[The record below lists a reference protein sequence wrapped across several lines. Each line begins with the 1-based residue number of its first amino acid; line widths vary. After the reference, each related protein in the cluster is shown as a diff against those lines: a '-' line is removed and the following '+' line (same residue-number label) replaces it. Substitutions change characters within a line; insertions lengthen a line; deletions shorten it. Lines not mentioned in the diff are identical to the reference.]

1 MFRKKNTASVLPI
14 DAEDIALAASVN
26 WTSLQEKVAK
36 GDLSVR
42 VSVTST
48 APPAMAAF
56 NAVMDHYER
65 DIIALT
71 NSLNQAI
78 NSSAKQNNRLHELAD
93 DSKKLSN
100 GMQRIAAAVEE
111 LSSNIEEIAG
121 NATQL
126 NEQIH
131 SVEEVASTS
140 SMKVSESANMAQN
153 LGVVVGTLQERMG
166 QLTGSISSI
175 THLIQLIREIAEQT
189 NLLALNA
196 SIEAARAGEQG
207 RGFSVVANEV
217 KKLSD
222 NTQRAVSEVVNQ
234 VNTIQSDT
242 KNTNRELGSLTQDTH
257 KTSQISEETKTLIN
271 TMLTHISHSNEQ
283 MRQMAPAIQEH
294 SSVFQDIASTVT
306 ELSGVTQEESVK
318 IHTSATDL
326 FSLVNSLEDV
336 RSRYSLYRLGFDH
349 NEFLELALTDHLLLN
364 WHLRAMLQGLTK
376 LDEAKIGEHR
386 LCRLGKWYY
395 GEGQPIFGHHPAFIE
410 LEQHHEKI
418 HHTAKEMIIAYK
430 NDNRQKAE
438 SLYQV
443 IDQEIGPMM
452 VQVIKNIK

>member
-14 DAEDIALAASVN
+14 VAEDMELAISVN

-42 VSVTST
+42 ASVTST

-100 GMQRIAAAVEE
+100 GMQRIATAVEE
-111 LSSNIEEIAG
+111 LSS
-121 NATQL
+121 
-126 NEQIH
+126 
-131 SVEEVASTS
+131 
-140 SMKVSESANMAQN
+140 
-153 LGVVVGTLQERMG
+153 
-166 QLTGSISSI
+166 SIG
-175 THLIQLIREIAEQT
+175 EIAEQT
-189 NLLALNA
+189 NLLSLNA

-222 NTQRAVSEVVNQ
+222 NTQQAVSEVVGK
-234 VNTIQSDT
+234 VHTIQTDT
-242 KNTNRELGSLTQDTH
+242 KNTNLELGSLIQDTL

-271 TMLTHISHSNEQ
+271 KMLTHISNSNEQ

-294 SSVFQDIASTVT
+294 SSVFQEIASTVT
-306 ELSGVTQEESVK
+306 ELSEITQEESDK
-318 IHTSATDL
+318 IITSATDL
-326 FSLVNSLEDV
+326 FSLINSLEDV

-364 WHLRAMLQGLTK
+364 WRLRAMLQGLTQ

-410 LEQHHEKI
+410 LEQHHAKI
-418 HHTAKEMIIAYK
+418 HHTAQEMIITYK
-430 NDNRQKAE
+430 NGNQQKAE

-443 IDQEIGPMM
+443 IDKEIGPMM
-452 VQVIKNIK
+452 VQVIDSLHGTF

>member
-14 DAEDIALAASVN
+14 DAEDIALVASVN

-48 APPAMAAF
+48 ATPAMVAF

-65 DIIALT
+65 DIMALT

-100 GMQRIAAAVEE
+100 GMQRIATAVEE
-111 LSSNIEEIAG
+111 LSSSIEEIAG
-121 NATQL
+121 SANQL

-131 SVEEVASTS
+131 SFEEVASTS
-140 SMKVSESANMAQN
+140 SMKVSESASMAQN

-222 NTQRAVSEVVNQ
+222 NTQHAVSEVVNQ

-242 KNTNRELGSLTQDTH
+242 KNTNRELGSLTQDTL

-294 SSVFQDIASTVT
+294 SSVFQEIAATVT
-306 ELSGVTQEESVK
+306 ELSGVTQEESDK
-318 IHTSATDL
+318 INTSATDL
-326 FSLVNSLEDV
+326 FSLVTSLEEV

-349 NEFLELALTDHLLLN
+349 QEFLELALTDHLLLN
-364 WHLRAMLQGLTK
+364 WRLRAMLQGLTK

-386 LCRLGKWYY
+386 MCRLGKWYY

-418 HHTAKEMIIAYK
+418 HHTAQEMIIAYK
-430 NDNRQKAE
+430 NGNRQKAE

-452 VQVIKNIK
+452 VQVIKDIK